1 MKTTTPDFDNT
12 AKAFAHKNNAV
23 LMRDYA
29 LFRLMNFQWLV
40 SSGTAVAAKAL
51 ELGFDRLI
59 ALGMRPT
66 IYSVFCGG
74 ESLEKATRVIE
85 KLHSLDVQSILDY
98 GVEASEE
105 EADFDK
111 TAAEIHRAID
121 YAAAHSAVKIVC
133 SKFTGLLNF
142 PILEKLNDGKAL
154 SADEKAAYERSVA
167 RIDAIC
173 QHAFEKEIS
182 LFVDAEESWI
192 QQPLDELTLGLMRKY
207 NREKPIVYNTIQLYL
222 KTRLGYFK
230 EAQAL
235 AKNEG
240 FIYAAKLV
248 RGAYMDK
255 EAKRAKQLK
264 YPNPVQDSKAATDR
278 DYNEAVKFAFE
289 HLDSTAICVATH
301 NEESNVLAIS
311 LMQKNEIAPN
321 HPHVH
326 FSQLLGMSDN
336 ITFNLAAAGYN
347 ASKYMPYGPVKEV
360 IPYLIRRAQENTS
373 VAGQMGR
380 ELQLLQE
387 EVKRRKLFFGL

>member
-1 MKTTTPDFDNT
+1 MMTTPDFDNT
-12 AKAFAHKNNAV
+12 AKAFAYKNNGI
-23 LMRDYA
+23 LLRDYA

-51 ELGFDRLI
+51 DLGFDKLI
-59 ALGMRPT
+59 ALGMKPT

-74 ESLEKATRVIE
+74 ESLEKATLVIE
-85 KLHSLDVQSILDY
+85 KMHSLGVQSILDY

-105 EADFDK
+105 EADFEK

-121 YAAAHSAVKIVC
+121 YAAVHSAVKIVC

-142 PILEKLNDGKAL
+142 PILEKLNEGIAL
-154 SADEKAAYERSVA
+154 SADEKSAYERSVA
-167 RIDAIC
+167 RIEAIC
-173 QHAFEKEIS
+173 QHAYEKDIS

-192 QQPLDELTLGLMRKY
+192 QKPLDELTLGLMRKF

-222 KTRLGYFK
+222 KSRLGYLK
-230 EAQAL
+230 EAQSI

-240 FIYAAKLV
+240 FVYAAKLV

-264 YPNPVQDSKAATDR
+264 YPNPIQDSKTATDQ

-289 HLDSTAICVATH
+289 HLESTAICVATH
-301 NEESNVLAIS
+301 NEESNQLAIA

-387 EVKRRKLFFGL
+387 EVKRRKLFFGI